1 LFTTA
6 QVQSPAIGP
15 TALLRSPIES
25 VVTITTA
32 FMADSSLQV
41 FLSLGQALVGRLPM
55 LSMAAYTNF

>member
-15 TALLRSPIES
+15 TALIRSHIEI

-32 FMADSSLQV
+32 FMADSSLKV

-55 LSMAAYTNF
+55 LIMAASTYF